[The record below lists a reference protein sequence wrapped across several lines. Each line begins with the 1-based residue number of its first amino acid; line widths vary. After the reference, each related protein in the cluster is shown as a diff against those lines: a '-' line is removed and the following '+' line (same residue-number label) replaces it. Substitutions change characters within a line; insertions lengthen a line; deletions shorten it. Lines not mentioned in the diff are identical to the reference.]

1 MKRITKN
8 VSLFVHNVLML
19 GRQECGGV
27 DEDWSRLSFLGC
39 NLGANEIENL
49 DLLDGMGI
57 NISDF

>member
-1 MKRITKN
+1 MKRIPKN

-19 GRQECGGV
+19 GREAYGGA
-27 DEDWSRLSFLGC
+27 EKDWSRPSFLGC

-57 NISDF
+57 NFSDF